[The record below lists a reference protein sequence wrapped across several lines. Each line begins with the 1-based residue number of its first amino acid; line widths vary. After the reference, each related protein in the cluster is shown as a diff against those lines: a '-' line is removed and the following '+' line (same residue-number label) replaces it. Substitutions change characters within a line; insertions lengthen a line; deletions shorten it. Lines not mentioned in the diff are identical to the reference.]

1 MTPCVRAGHLI
12 RVISGAAVAARPR
25 PAGDDMGLLS
35 AETPVLAPVLSNV
48 PAVLASV
55 TSTANAGCD
64 NCGGTGNAGGVIPLV
79 PAPRAAR
86 GLEHKQ
92 TRDRPPTRN
101 GGRLRLLRR
110 IRRLAESVEY
120 FS

>member
-1 MTPCVRAGHLI
+1 
-12 RVISGAAVAARPR
+12 
-25 PAGDDMGLLS
+25 MGLLS
-35 AETPVLAPVLSNV
+35 AETPVFALVLSNV
-48 PAVLASV
+48 RAVLATV
-55 TSTANAGCD
+55 TSRANAGRD
-64 NCGGTGNAGGVIPLV
+64 SCGGTGTAGGVIPLV

-86 GLEHKQ
+86 GLEDKQ